1 MRIGR
6 SASWDHSRSDV
17 SRHHTV
23 RGSCRRTRITLFR
36 PRPLRS
42 GNDRHPERT
51 ATGTG
56 YKGER
61 VATRYSFAFSGVELL
76 IRIPKNSLTPSL
88 EIVSPIPL
96 SVMASSCLNVVQ
108 QSDSLIR
115 IEIGRSCVSDDAGA
129 GYVVLR
135 DGLVEKRIDLSM
147 VRVGTVTDQNSL

>member
-1 MRIGR
+1 LV
-6 SASWDHSRSDV
+6 DLL
-17 SRHHTV
+17 
-23 RGSCRRTRITLFR
+23 RGTILVLTFLATTPYAEAVDALESPYFVLV
-36 PRPLRS
+36 PYAP
-42 GNDRHPERT
+42 GMT
-51 ATGTG
+51 ATQRELPRVRG